1 LLTSIKRVS
10 QKTINGLIGSS
21 FISPAREQNQLLS
34 VSMSMEEP
42 ENFVD
47 HVHLIDCQSR
57 QVGRANVVREW
68 IAALEAQ
75 GKRVVVIGMDS
86 PRLPLL
92 GAAMAPI
99 GDPEMD
105 RVDAFRIQLDLAAGY
120 FNGIKIEEPTLL
132 GRPSAGK
139 TMLSSIDRML
149 PPEESRDAMF
159 DRFMTSMM
167 TPSREWLD
175 PIPEPIVKKEK
186 NKLGFLDG
194 LGYKKRKDGR

>member
-1 LLTSIKRVS
+1 
-10 QKTINGLIGSS
+10 
-21 FISPAREQNQLLS
+21 
-34 VSMSMEEP
+34 MSMEEP

-47 HVHLIDCQSR
+47 HVHLIDCQPR
-57 QVGRANVVREW
+57 QVGRSNVVREW

-86 PRLPLL
+86 PRPPLL
-92 GAAMAPI
+92 GAAMAHI

-105 RVDAFRIQLDLAAGY
+105 AVDVFRSKHPHLLKAT
-120 FNGIKIEEPTLL
+120 EPTLL

-139 TMLSSIDRML
+139 TMLSSLDRIFS
-149 PPEESRDAMF
+149 PEEYKEMVF
-159 DRFMTSMM
+159 DRFLKSMM

-175 PIPEPIVKKEK
+175 PIPDPIQGHVVKKEK

-194 LGYKKRKDGR
+194 LGYKKRKHGNQK